1 VKDEKTLAELVQQ
14 YDVRSNLI
22 NQWRARLLEDAADV
36 FGAEQA
42 LAEPAVDVTVLHA
55 KMGELTRF

>member
-1 VKDEKTLAELVQQ
+1 MKDEKPLAELVQQ
-14 YDVRSNLI
+14 YHVRLNLI

-36 FGAEQA
+36 FGTKQA
-42 LAEPAVDVTVLHA
+42 LAEPAVDVTMLHA